1 MQNSGIKEIEYFAE
15 KTTLRIHQEFH
26 YTTLEPVPID
36 DVITSLQGLKELLQ
50 TSPRII
56 QGFIPGVE
64 IRGIEIYVEEIKDG
78 SLFDFLKI
86 DLVFGGEEHYQKFR
100 EIVQR
105 WSASKYNADP
115 NDPEQVE
122 EYEKEIMKRFLY
134 FVAATAISTGIVYAI
149 TTSGAD
155 QATQT
160 TVNVHDNTIINFGA
174 GEFDMDGDQIR
185 AVVKEAT
192 KDKQKE
198 IAKAA
203 IKAIKP
209 AKQDDQATLDI
220 GGITEV
226 SFAQDVVK
234 AVPTK
239 YTPPMPSEQTTDYPN
254 ADVVIYA
261 SDIGQR
267 RKVWAGIVPGII
279 DDRVKFLLSDDLDP
293 SKIHGNLRFKADIS
307 VIKKFNKSENKYVVD
322 SVLIKSTNL

>member
-1 MQNSGIKEIEYFAE
+1 MPGSGIKNIEYFAE
-15 KTTLRIHQEFH
+15 KRTLRIHQEFH

-36 DVITSLQGLKELLQ
+36 DVISSLQGLKVLLKA
-50 TSPRII
+50 SPRII
-56 QGFIPGVE
+56 QGFIPDIDIQGVD
-64 IRGIEIYVEEIKDG
+64 IYVEEIKDG
-78 SLFDFLKI
+78 SLLDLLKI
-86 DLVFGGEEHYQKFR
+86 DIVFGGEDHYQKFR
-100 EIVQR
+100 EMVQK
-105 WSASKYNADP
+105 WSAKKYNADP
-115 NDPEQVE
+115 NDPDQVE
-122 EYEKEIMKRFLY
+122 QYEKEIMKRFLY
-134 FVAATAISTGIVYAI
+134 FVGAVTISSGITYAI
-149 TTSGAD
+149 ATSGSD
-155 QATQT
+155 QASQT

-174 GEFDMDGDQIR
+174 GEFDMTGDQIK
-185 AVVKEAT
+185 AIVKSAT
-192 KDKQKE
+192 QDKQKE

-226 SFAQDVVK
+226 SFSQEVVK
-234 AVPTK
+234 AVPAK
-239 YTPPMPSEQTTDYPN
+239 YTPPMPTEQTADYQN

-307 VIKKFNKSENKYVVD
+307 VIKKFSKAENKYIID